1 MRMLPLQVLIG
12 DCEAALGPAQAGQG
26 SSLFV
31 EAAHPLAAGC
41 SARPVIPAGF
51 PYAPEQW
58 SALSATALS
67 WADDAWG
74 AYMAAQHQ
82 RQQPAVDIPGEVLP
96 GWVHACWHRCACLQP
111 VGLHPGVIDHSFE

>member
-1 MRMLPLQVLIG
+1 MLPLQVLIG
-12 DCEAALGPAQAGQG
+12 DSEAALGPGQAGQG

-31 EAAHPLAAGC
+31 EAAHPLAAAS

-51 PYAPEQW
+51 PYAPEHW

-82 RQQPAVDIPGEVLP
+82 RQQSAVDIPGEAPP
-96 GWVHACWHRCACLQP
+96 GWVHVCLPQ
-111 VGLHPGVIDHSFE
+111 S

>member
-1 MRMLPLQVLIG
+1 MLPLQVLIG
-12 DCEAALGPAQAGQG
+12 DCEAALGPGQAGQG

-31 EAAHPLAAGC
+31 EAAHPLAAGS
-41 SARPVIPAGF
+41 SARSVIPARF
-51 PYAPEQW
+51 PYAPEHW

-96 GWVHACWHRCACLQP
+96 AWVHACMHRSSCLQP
-111 VGLHPGVIDHSFE
+111 AGLHSEGIDDCF